1 MATTTRLG
9 RMDGQQR
16 RIEIAQPQDV
26 DLGPLAQLPGTWDGV
41 GTGWNAIA
49 LPFAGPGPADYRLL
63 LNQYNET
70 LIFSLVD
77 KGVPNRGLSA
87 DHLVQR
93 DQFLV
98 ALDYEQS
105 IHQVAVV
112 DEPASTVRGAIDAA
126 IHHEP
131 GLFLNMLN
139 EIPDGFDI
147 ARLATIPHG
156 DSVLALGRSSR
167 HPGPPVIGAVNGLPV
182 GVRADVDNNPYLA
195 PYKVF
200 RDTPFVGNVT
210 FPGFPGFD
218 PVEPEK
224 LLQLANTGVDI
235 TRTTVL
241 ELDTTF
247 ATGGVHN
254 IPFVVR
260 QANAVSM
267 KSTFWISEIAP
278 ENEGDEPILQ
288 LQYLQVVML
297 DFFDRRDGQPG
308 RIGWPHVS
316 INTLRKTASTAAD
329 PVALTTAEPS
339 DGASRQDVDGQS

>member
-1 MATTTRLG
+1 MGNTTRLD

-16 RIEIAQPQDV
+16 RIEIAEAQDV
-26 DLGPLAQLPGTWDGV
+26 DLGPLAQLPGTWQGQ
-41 GTGWNAIA
+41 GRGWNAIA
-49 LPFAGPGPADYRLL
+49 LPFVEPGPGDYRLL
-63 LNQYNET
+63 LNQYDET
-70 LIFSLVD
+70 LVFSLVD

-105 IHQVAVV
+105 VHQVAVV
-112 DEPASTVRGAIDAA
+112 DEPASTVRGAINAA

-139 EIPDGFDI
+139 EIPDGLDI

-156 DSVLALGRSSR
+156 DAVQALGKSSR
-167 HPGPPVIGAVNGLPV
+167 LPGPPVIPAVDGLPI
-182 GVRADVDNNPYLA
+182 GTRHDVDTNPYLA
-195 PYKVF
+195 PYKKF
-200 RDTPFVGNVT
+200 HDTPFVGNVA

-218 PVEPEK
+218 PTEPEK

-235 TRTTVL
+235 TKTTVL
-241 ELDTTF
+241 EFDSTLSS
-247 ATGGVHN
+247 GGVHN
-254 IPFVVR
+254 VPFVVK

-278 ENEGDEPILQ
+278 VTDGDEPTLQ
-288 LQYLQVVML
+288 LQYLQIVML
-297 DFFDRRDGQPG
+297 DFFPRKDGLPG
-308 RIGWPHVS
+308 RASWPHVS
-316 INTLRKTASTAAD
+316 INTLQKVTDAPAD
-329 PVALTTAEPS
+329 VTALTTAAA
-339 DGASRQDVDGQS
+339 GA

>member
-1 MATTTRLG
+1 MTTSTRLA

-16 RIEIAQPQDV
+16 RIEIAEAQDV
-26 DLGPLAQLPGTWDGV
+26 DLGPLAQLPGTWQGV
-41 GTGWNAIA
+41 GRGWNAIA
-49 LPFAGPGPADYRLL
+49 LPFVEPGPADYRLL

-70 LIFSLVD
+70 LVFSLVD
-77 KGVPNRGLSA
+77 KGVPNRGLSS

-105 IHQVAVV
+105 VHQVAVV
-112 DEPASTVRGAIDAA
+112 DDPVSTVQGAVGAA

-139 EIPDGFDI
+139 EIPDGLDI

-167 HPGPPVIGAVNGLPV
+167 HPGPPVIGPVDGLPV
-182 GVRADVDNNPYLA
+182 GVRADVVNNPYLR
-195 PYKVF
+195 PYKKF
-200 RDTPFVGNVT
+200 HDAPFLGNVN

-235 TRTTVL
+235 TKTTVL
-241 ELDTTF
+241 EFDTTLG
-247 ATGGVHN
+247 TGGVHN
-254 IPFVVR
+254 IPFVVK

-278 ENEGDEPILQ
+278 ATEGEEPTLQ

-297 DFFDRRDGQPG
+297 DFFGRRDGQPG

-316 INTLRKTASTAAD
+316 INTLQKVTDAPAD
-329 PVALTTAEPS
+329 VSALTTAAPGE
-339 DGASRQDVDGQS
+339 